1 MEGILV
7 RGLDSSNPQAYSDIR
22 LQIKDGDVLLY
33 EGYTLPSRVIRW
45 ATRSRYTHAGV
56 AVWWNDRLM
65 VLEAV
70 GRGVSVTPLSANLRH
85 YHGHVQWFTTQKPL
99 SQAKRCEMIQ
109 FAQQELGKGY
119 ALWKSIVLGFFI
131 LFRHGVDKRDR
142 LRRENKL
149 YCSWY
154 VAQIFNAVGLDLKKG
169 VSDRFI
175 TPEDI
180 ARSPL
185 LVRRGVLKLHRDK

>member
-1 MEGILV
+1 MRNILV
-7 RGLDSSNPQAYSDIR
+7 HRLDSSCAQPYSTIR

-33 EGYTLPSRVIRW
+33 EGFTLPSRVIRW
-45 ATRSRYTHAGV
+45 ATRSRYSHAGV

-70 GRGVSVTPLSANLRH
+70 GHGVSVTPLSANLRH
-85 YHGHVQWFTTQKPL
+85 YRGHVQWFTTQKPI
-99 SQAKRCEMIQ
+99 SQAKRREMIQ
-109 FAQQELGKGY
+109 FAQQELGKRY
-119 ALWKSIVLGFFI
+119 ALWKSIVLGCFI
-131 LFRHGVDKRDR
+131 LFRHGVDKRDQ

-154 VAQIFNAVGLDLKKG
+154 VAQIYNAVGLDLKKG
-169 VSDRFI
+169 VSDRFM
-175 TPEDI
+175 TPDDI

-185 LVRRGVLKLHRDK
+185 LVHRGVLKLYRDN

>member
-1 MEGILV
+1 MRGLLD
-7 RGLDSSNPQAYSDIR
+7 RGLDSSQPQTYSDIR
-22 LQIKDGDVLLY
+22 TQIKDGDVLLY
-33 EGYTLPSRVIRW
+33 EGYTFPSRIIRW

-70 GRGVSVTPLSANLRH
+70 GRGVSVTSLSANLHH
-85 YHGHVQWFTTQKPL
+85 YRGHVQWFTTREPVA
-99 SQAKRCEMIQ
+99 QAKRREMIQ

-119 ALWKSIVLGFFI
+119 ALWKSLVLGVFI
-131 LFRHGVDKRDR
+131 LFRRGVDKRDR

-154 VAQIFNAVGLDLKKG
+154 VAQIYNAVGLDLKKG
-169 VSDRFI
+169 VSDRFM

-185 LVRRGVLKLHRDK
+185 LARRGVLKIYRSK

>member
-1 MEGILV
+1 MRELLL
-7 RGLDSSNPQAYSDIR
+7 RGLDSSHPQAYSDIR
-22 LQIKDGDVLLY
+22 LQIRDGDVLLY
-33 EGYTLPSRVIRW
+33 EGFTLPSRIIRW

-70 GRGVSVTPLSANLRH
+70 GRGVSVTPLSANLRR
-85 YHGHVQWFTTQKPL
+85 YRGHVQWFTTTKPI
-99 SQAKRCEMIQ
+99 SQAKRREMIQ

-131 LFRHGVDKRDR
+131 LFRRNVDKRDR

-154 VAQIFNAVGLDLKKG
+154 VAQIYNVVGLDLKKG
-169 VSDRFI
+169 VSDRFM
-175 TPEDI
+175 TPDDI

-185 LVRRGVLKLHRDK
+185 LVRRGVLKIFRDK

>member
-1 MEGILV
+1 
-7 RGLDSSNPQAYSDIR
+7 
-22 LQIKDGDVLLY
+22 
-33 EGYTLPSRVIRW
+33 
-45 ATRSRYTHAGV
+45 
-56 AVWWNDRLM
+56 
-65 VLEAV
+65 V

-85 YHGHVQWFTTQKPL
+85 YHGHVQWFTTRKPV
-99 SQAKRCEMIQ
+99 SQAKRRGMIQ

-131 LFRHGVDKRDR
+131 LFHRGVDTRDR

-154 VAQIFNAVGLDLKKG
+154 VAQIYNAVGLDLKKG
-169 VSDRFI
+169 VSDRFM

-185 LVRRGVLKLHRDK
+185 LVRRGVLKMHRDK